1 MCLKPKYEPK
11 LQIDSHQEKKQSD
24 IQVLLSY
31 YYHHCHHRQRHRHHI
46 LT

>member
-1 MCLKPKYEPK
+1 MCLKPKYESK
-11 LQIDSHQEKKQSD
+11 LQIDGHQEKKQSD

-31 YYHHCHHRQRHRHHI
+31 YYYHHCHHRQRHHI